1 MLRNKLPRTR
11 SRFSIA
17 VANMC
22 SFCVISWEEE
32 EDVAEWRADA
42 FAEFVGAVWA
52 LLLPPRGYI
61 RRFSAEDC
69 VVE

>member
-1 MLRNKLPRTR
+1 
-11 SRFSIA
+11 
-17 VANMC
+17 MC